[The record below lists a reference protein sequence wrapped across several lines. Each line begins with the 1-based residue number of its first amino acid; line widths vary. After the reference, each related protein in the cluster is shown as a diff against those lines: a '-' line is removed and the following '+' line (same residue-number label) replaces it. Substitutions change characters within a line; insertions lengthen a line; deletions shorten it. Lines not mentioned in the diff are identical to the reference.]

1 MFSIIRLFVFFALI
15 LSMVSCVEPTH
26 NLLQRNKR
34 DITVTT
40 EPLRKIPSSHR
51 TAHSHDGHAH
61 DHSGHTHAARRHL
74 VTRRPSGGQFKL
86 RH

>member
-15 LSMVSCVEPTH
+15 ISMVMCVEPTH
-26 NLLQRNKR
+26 NLLQRYRR

-40 EPLRKIPSSHR
+40 EPLRKIPSFR
-51 TAHSHDGHAH
+51 AAHSHEGHAH
-61 DHSGHTHAARRHL
+61 NHSGHTHAARRHL